1 MSRKETA
8 KRYAVLL
15 LGLSVMALAVSVISK
30 AGLGISP
37 VQSLAYVMYNRF
49 PEHITLGT
57 AVFCWNCIMVLL
69 QWPILRRFGLKQIIQ
84 IPLSVFLGLLVDA
97 TSMAISPITVHSFV
111 GRIIMLVIGIVILT
125 LSISIIVSAN
135 VVMNV
140 GEALIDAIAKRVNRS
155 FAFIKEVFDI
165 FLVSLSVI
173 LCFVFF
179 GEWKFNIIG
188 IGTVCSALFT
198 GMLVKLADK
207 AVRPVVEKICKDGKN
222 KDEKRIFGRR

>member
-165 FLVSLSVI
+165 SLVSLSVI

>member
-1 MSRKETA
+1 
-8 KRYAVLL
+8 
-15 LGLSVMALAVSVISK
+15 
-30 AGLGISP
+30 
-37 VQSLAYVMYNRF
+37 
-49 PEHITLGT
+49 
-57 AVFCWNCIMVLL
+57 
-69 QWPILRRFGLKQIIQ
+69 
-84 IPLSVFLGLLVDA
+84 
-97 TSMAISPITVHSFV
+97 
-111 GRIIMLVIGIVILT
+111 MLVIGIVILT

-165 FLVSLSVI
+165 SLVSLSVI